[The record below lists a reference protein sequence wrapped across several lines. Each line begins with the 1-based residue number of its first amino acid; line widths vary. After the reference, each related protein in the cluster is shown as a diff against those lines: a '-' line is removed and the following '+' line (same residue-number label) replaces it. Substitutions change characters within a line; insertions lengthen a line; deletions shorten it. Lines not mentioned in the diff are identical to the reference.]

1 MSTRKSMTLPIIITL
16 IMIVIIIYLFAT
28 IKQTQVVCEKTK
40 IFDDD
45 VRLEERVVATL
56 DGKNIEMLNVTK
68 NVILPEKYNKA
79 TYLNSIEFSLRNTL
93 DYLDNKVKYVV
104 DGNTLSV
111 RFSTDKKEVILLD
124 NIEFINNG
132 DLQVKINSNTKSSGV
147 VTLSVGDNYTDGEL
161 MKHLKNNGYSCK

>member
-40 IFDDD
+40 VFDDD
-45 VRLEERVVATL
+45 VKLEENIVATL
-56 DGKNIEMLNVTK
+56 DGKSIEKLDVTK
-68 NVILPEKYNKA
+68 RIILPDKYNKS

-93 DYLDNKVKYVV
+93 DYLNNKAKYIVN
-104 DGNTLSV
+104 DNTLTV
-111 RFSTDKKEVILLD
+111 KFSPDKKEIILLD

-132 DLQVKINSNTKSSGV
+132 DLQIKINSNTKSSDV
-147 VTLSVGDNYTDGEL
+147 VTLAVGDNYTDGEL
-161 MKHLKNNGYSCK
+161 MKHLKNNGYLCK

>member
-1 MSTRKSMTLPIIITL
+1 
-16 IMIVIIIYLFAT
+16 
-28 IKQTQVVCEKTK
+28 
-40 IFDDD
+40 
-45 VRLEERVVATL
+45 
-56 DGKNIEMLNVTK
+56 MLNVTK

-124 NIEFINNG
+124 NIEVINNG
-132 DLQVKINSNTKSSGV
+132 DLQVKINSNTKSSDV